1 MKKCLISLL
10 LCCASATVLAED
22 PQTLRVATDATFAP
36 FHFIDQKGTV
46 TGFDVELA
54 RAVARHAG
62 FSVEILVR
70 PYDELFTGL
79 DAGSHD
85 LVAATTGITAE
96 REQHFDFS
104 APYFD
109 TCQAAVVRT
118 GFGEPLHVIQLAERR
133 IGASGTGTSAN
144 AMYETQAAEHVSIP
158 EGEGVNMLQSRRID
172 AWIVDEFDAVAVARG
187 SHGEL
192 AVLPEPVATERY
204 GFVMARGSDELKAR
218 LDASLAA
225 LSEDRQVDDLKRRF
239 GVRRDAEW
247 PVRCR

>member
-1 MKKCLISLL
+1 MRKCLITLWF
-10 LCCASATVLAED
+10 CCLSATVFADD
-22 PQTLRVATDATFAP
+22 PQTLRIATDATFAP
-36 FHFIDQKGTV
+36 FHFVDDEGTV

-62 FSVEILVR
+62 FTVEVLVR

-85 LVAATTGITAE
+85 LVAATTGITPE
-96 REQHFDFS
+96 REGRFGFS
-104 APYFD
+104 VPYFD

-133 IGASGTGTSAN
+133 IGASGAGTSAN

-158 EGEGVNMLQSRRID
+158 EGEGVNMLLSRRID
-172 AWIVDEFDAVAVARG
+172 AWIVDEFDAVADARG

-204 GFVMARGSDELKAR
+204 GFVMARGREELKAR
-218 LDASLAA
+218 LDAGLAA
-225 LSEDRQVDDLKRRF
+225 LSADRTVDDLKRRF